1 MTDEYQSFSQSCVRV
16 SFRSSRLEVSV
27 AELKTFPFYVL
38 CGVTQGWWR
47 RIPPFGR
54 FELLP
59 AKGTVPVWLTGLLE
73 ASGPAYLAHLTCPS
87 WAVIE
92 LDVEDHAKLDLIKD
106 GTLSERIVRFRS
118 GFVVYRGDR
127 RTALDVFATMTS
139 GAAASSPLRSL
150 QDKTGVARTGD
161 YGVAMAGDEGFAEAG
176 RYGSAECGAFG
187 VAMAGERGT
196 ALAGSHGL
204 AVAGD
209 GGVAKAGNG
218 GVAVRR
224 AGSGGMAE
232 VGDSGVAIA
241 QEAECAVKGG
251 RGSVVVLQVGGQMF
265 VGPEGIG
272 VAIMPVKTVV
282 VSDDALAIHRPPLE
296 PGTLIW
302 LGRNATLIFRERF
315 AGQWRGARSIS
326 TESEE
331 VRAGAVYEYTERGFR
346 LIPDLTR
353 SYFDSVDELETE
365 YLPPDDS
372 PKPSVETKDFPFF
385 GTQRPW
391 WDEAFSH
398 DSEAFIL
405 KEAIGEAD
413 LVVLTRAIPDADL
426 KAGRTDGGWWLGA
439 PWGQGDV
446 GLQPG
451 APCALVRVEGAHELR
466 QEQGGAVA
474 FRSGTTL
481 YRGTLR
487 GALAVLCALGK
498 DPQWGSRVALAKRGE
513 TARIPVGFVEV
524 PKPPEMVD
532 ETERPPLDK
541 PDVVVLRG
549 DRAIGAQ
556 PSLAFAREYGWAI
569 CGGEAH
575 AAWGGMACAFG
586 HGVAYAYVKGV
597 AICESGRAVSDHYS
611 SIAWSRLVHGDEV
624 GIHGGIT
631 GGQAV
636 AGPRGVAV
644 ASRDG
649 GSATATGLRGVSVVM
664 AAGVA
669 VCGGAGVAIGAG
681 KGSVQAQGGRMS
693 VVVARH
699 GRVRGD
705 KYALL
710 VARDERSGHWVCGLV
725 GQDGIAPNVD
735 YVARNGRLEPWL
747 VSKTAPKQR
756 RRRWLH

>member
-1 MTDEYQSFSQSCVRV
+1 M
-16 SFRSSRLEVSV
+16 

-38 CGVTQGWWR
+38 CGVTQGWWL

-54 FELLP
+54 FELVP

-73 ASGPAYLAHLTCPS
+73 ASGPAYLAHLTCPL

-92 LDVEDHAKLDLIKD
+92 LDVDDHAKLDLIKD
-106 GTLSERIVRFRS
+106 GTVSERIVRFRS

-127 RTALDVFATMTS
+127 RTALDVFTTMTS

-150 QDKTGVARTGD
+150 QDKTGVARTGN
-161 YGVAMAGDEGFAEAG
+161 YGVAIAGDEGFAEAG

-187 VAMAGERGT
+187 VAMAGDRGS
-196 ALAGSHGL
+196 AQAGAYGL
-204 AVAGD
+204 AVAGE

-224 AGSGGMAE
+224 FGSGGMAE
-232 VGDSGVAIA
+232 VGDSGVAA
-241 QEAECAVKGG
+241 SQEAECAVKGG
-251 RGSVVVLQVGGQMF
+251 RGSVVVSQAGGQMF

-272 VAIMPVKTVV
+272 VAIMPVKAVV
-282 VSDDALAIHRPPLE
+282 VSDDALAIHRAPLE

-302 LGRNATLIFRERF
+302 LGRSATLIFRERVVGL
-315 AGQWRGARSIS
+315 AGVARSIS

-353 SYFDSVDELETE
+353 SYFDSVDEPEME

-372 PKPSVETKDFPFF
+372 PQPSVETKDVTFF

-398 DSEAFIL
+398 DSKAFIL

-413 LVVLTRAIPDADL
+413 LVVLTRVIADAEL

-439 PWGQGDV
+439 PWGQGDA

-466 QEQGGAVA
+466 QEQGEAVA
-474 FRSGTTL
+474 FRSGTML

-487 GALAVLCALGK
+487 GALAALCALGK
-498 DPQWGSRVALAKRGE
+498 DPQWGSRVALAKGGG
-513 TARIPVGFVEV
+513 TARVPVGLVEV
-524 PKPPEMVD
+524 PEPPEMVD
-532 ETERPPLDK
+532 ETERRPLDK

-549 DRAIGAQ
+549 DRTIGAQ
-556 PSLAFAREYGWAI
+556 PSLAIAREDGWAI

-575 AAWGGMACAFG
+575 AALGGMACAFG
-586 HGVAYAYVKGV
+586 YGVAYAYIKGV
-597 AICESGRAVSDHYS
+597 AICERGRAVADQFSN
-611 SIAWSRLVHGDEV
+611 IAWSRLVHGDEV

-636 AGPRGVAV
+636 AGSDGVAV

-649 GSATATGLRGVSVVM
+649 GSATTTGLKGISVAM

-669 VCGGAGVAIGAG
+669 VCRGGGVAIGAG

-693 VVVARH
+693 VVVTRH
-699 GRVRGD
+699 GRVRGEE
-705 KYALL
+705 YALL
-710 VARDERSGHWVCGLV
+710 VARDEHSGQWVCGVV
-725 GQDGIAPNVD
+725 GRQGIAPNVD
-735 YVARNGRLEPWL
+735 YVARDGRLEPWL
-747 VSKTAPKQR
+747 VSKTALQQR

>member
-1 MTDEYQSFSQSCVRV
+1 MP
-16 SFRSSRLEVSV
+16 
-27 AELKTFPFYVL
+27 ELKTFPFYVL
-38 CGVTQGWWR
+38 CGVTQGWWL

-54 FELLP
+54 FEVVP

-73 ASGPAYLAHLTCPS
+73 ASGPAYLAHLTCPL

-92 LDVEDHAKLDLIKD
+92 LDVDDHAKLDLIKD

-127 RTALDVFATMTS
+127 RTALDVFTTMTS

-150 QDKTGVARTGD
+150 QAKTGVARTGD
-161 YGVAMAGDEGFAEAG
+161 YGVAIAGDEGFAQAG

-224 AGSGGMAE
+224 FGSGGMAE
-232 VGDSGVAIA
+232 VGDSGVAAA

-315 AGQWRGARSIS
+315 GGQWRGTRSIS
-326 TESEE
+326 TESED
-331 VRAGAVYEYTERGFR
+331 VRAGAVYEYTEHGFR

-365 YLPPDDS
+365 YSPPDDS
-372 PKPSVETKDFPFF
+372 PKPDVETEDFPFF

-439 PWGQGDV
+439 PWGQGDA

-451 APCALVRVEGAHELR
+451 APCALVRVEGAHEVC
-466 QEQGGAVA
+466 QEQGGVVA

-481 YRGTLR
+481 YRGTLH
-487 GALAVLCALGK
+487 GAVAALHALGK
-498 DPQWGSRVALAKRGE
+498 APQWGSRLALAERGE
-513 TARIPVGFVEV
+513 TARVPVGFVEV
-524 PKPPEMVD
+524 PSPPEMVD
-532 ETERPPLDK
+532 ETERHPLEK

-556 PSLAFAREYGWAI
+556 PSLAIARAEGWAI
-569 CGGEAH
+569 CGGEAY
-575 AAWGGMACAFG
+575 AGREGMACAFG
-586 HGVAYAYVKGV
+586 HGVARADQRGL
-597 AICESGRAVSDHYS
+597 AICERGRAVVEKAG
-611 SIAWSRLVHGDEV
+611 IAWSRLVHGDDLGV
-624 GIHGGIT
+624 HGGVT
-631 GGQAV
+631 GGQAITN
-636 AGPRGVAV
+636 GWEGVAV

-649 GSATATGLRGVSVVM
+649 GSAATGIKGISVVM

-669 VCGGAGVAIGAG
+669 VCGGGGAAIGAG
-681 KGSVQAQGGRMS
+681 KGSVQAQGGRLS

-710 VARDERSGHWVCGLV
+710 VARDKHSGQWVCGLV

-747 VSKTAPKQR
+747 VSKTALQQR